1 MNSAKEIDALAKEAQ
16 EFGLGDRTFKLGN
29 GQTLSHVVKAWNSAN
44 PARKINLK
52 ALISANGGLDPKKY
66 VSGKTY
72 KMPSSAYDRNNP
84 GNVRFYGQ
92 NWLGEIADGLSNG
105 DFSAFDTPEHG
116 ARAAVRT
123 TMNIA
128 RKLPSPTIEE
138 IMRIYS
144 PTNENNTA
152 RHAASISRISG
163 IPKARALRQGDVG
176 QWVDF
181 ARGLFQ
187 AETGKKYSFS
197 PSQMTNVVESAMTS
211 K

>member
-1 MNSAKEIDALAKEAQ
+1 MKDFGKKAQ
-16 EFGLGDRTFKLGN
+16 DFGLGGRTFTLGK
-29 GQTLSHVVKAWNSAN
+29 GKTLSHVVKAWNSAN

-66 VSGKTY
+66 VSGKAY

-92 NWLGEIADGLSNG
+92 KWLGEISDGLSHG

-116 ARAAVRT
+116 ARAAVRSS
-123 TMNIA
+123 MNIA
-128 RKLPSPTIEE
+128 KKLDSPTIDA
-138 IMRIYS
+138 IMKVYS
-144 PTNENNTA
+144 PTNENDTE
-152 RHAASISRISG
+152 RHAINISRISG
-163 IPKARALRQGDVG
+163 IPKDRALKPDDVG
-176 QWVDF
+176 KWVDF

-197 PSQMTNVVESAMTS
+197 PNQMTNIVQSAMTS